1 MTDWSIYI
9 YGLFDCFCLVI
20 LVLVIFS
27 VSFASCFVL
36 FCFPWNFCSIF
47 FLLHT
52 YHFSYRLHLQ
62 FCVTAF
68 SKQWFVDVG
77 ALVGGEG
84 GGGIGTFSSKLCS
97 IGLCFPF
104 LLEVLFIN
112 VYIYIHLEESVC
124 TKQLFDPHLEAVT
137 LQLVVQAT
145 GNY

>member
-1 MTDWSIYI
+1 MI
-9 YGLFDCFCLVI
+9 CRRPC
-20 LVLVIFS
+20 
-27 VSFASCFVL
+27 
-36 FCFPWNFCSIF
+36 
-47 FLLHT
+47 
-52 YHFSYRLHLQ
+52 
-62 FCVTAF
+62 
-68 SKQWFVDVG
+68 
-77 ALVGGEG
+77 VGGG

-97 IGLCFPF
+97 TGLCFPF